1 MIWGTYFSF
10 SFKCDGNKRLM
21 GILQALSNKFIKAE
35 TPETESRFLPRRFAF
50 HLLWLSLD
58 FFLMYI
64 AHWVS
69 DQHVNSR
76 GSHSFFSLPCSFIFS
91 LHHHFAV
98 FLESGAPL
106 CSCGLFIR
114 NTDSSSEVWL
124 VYTGKQKKYEWINPH
139 RPEFHFC
146 GQTSLY
152 PNGLQASPALF
163 PDPREALGTDTT

>member
-10 SFKCDGNKRLM
+10 SYKCDENKWL
-21 GILQALSNKFIKAE
+21 ILQVLNIKCIKAE
-35 TPETESRFLPRRFAF
+35 TPETESRFLPLPFALAF
-50 HLLWLSLD
+50 FNVHCSLG
-58 FFLMYI
+58 FWSAQPFSGGL
-64 AHWVS
+64 
-69 DQHVNSR
+69 
-76 GSHSFFSLPCSFIFS
+76 HSFFSLPCSFIFS

-106 CSCGLFIR
+106 CSCGLFTR

-124 VYTGKQKKYEWINPH
+124 VHTGKQKKYEWINPH
-139 RPEFHFC
+139 RPEVHFC

-163 PDPREALGTDTT
+163 PHPREAVQTDTA

>member
-1 MIWGTYFSF
+1 MFFSF
-10 SFKCDGNKRLM
+10 YYKCDENKWLM
-21 GILQALSNKFIKAE
+21 GILQALNNKCIKTA
-35 TPETESRFLPRRFAF
+35 TPETESSFLPLPFTFRLF
-50 HLLWLSLD
+50 WLSLD

-64 AHWVS
+64 VHWVS
-69 DQHVNSR
+69 DQHVNS
-76 GSHSFFSLPCSFIFS
+76 GELHSFFSLPCSFIFS

-106 CSCGLFIR
+106 CSCGLFTR

-124 VYTGKQKKYEWINPH
+124 VHTGKQKKYEWINPH
-139 RPEFHFC
+139 RPEVHFC

-163 PDPREALGTDTT
+163 PHPWEALRTDTA